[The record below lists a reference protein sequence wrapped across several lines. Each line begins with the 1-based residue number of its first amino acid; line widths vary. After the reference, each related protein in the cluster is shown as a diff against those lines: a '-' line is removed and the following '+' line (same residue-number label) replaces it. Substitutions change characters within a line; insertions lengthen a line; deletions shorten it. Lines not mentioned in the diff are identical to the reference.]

1 MKKLFPALML
11 CMAIQSAHAAG
22 CGELEWK
29 AKDLSTGQTFQTEKP
44 GYFDVGLGYAS
55 IDNVSGGLAASGMLA
70 TIKVYPCGKWY
81 AVRKGSTPK
90 EAAEK
95 VVQAAANP
103 SDAEKKAEA
112 EAELRGLFEE
122 RDIYPLVGEEWKH
135 RFSIFYGRS
144 LGNFDPT
151 SIDGE
156 VNAIG
161 IGFDIA
167 PEFAVVAGRA
177 MFRSKGAAGDS
188 GRWLIGVQMNFSAFS
203 AFRDLGK

>member
-1 MKKLFPALML
+1 MKRIISALML
-11 CMAIQSAHAAG
+11 YMVTQSAHAAG

-55 IDNVSGGLAASGMLA
+55 IDNVAGGLAASGILA

-95 VVQAAANP
+95 VVRAAANP
-103 SDAEKKAEA
+103 SDTAAMAAAEI
-112 EAELRGLFEE
+112 ELRGLFED

-151 SIDGE
+151 SIEGE

-167 PEFAVVAGRA
+167 PEFAVVGGRA
-177 MFRSKGAAGDS
+177 MFRTKGAAGDT
-188 GRWLIGVQMNFSAFS
+188 GRWMIGVQMNFSAFS